1 MSDWTSGY
9 VADIGYT
16 HGFYREL
23 TPIVLELVALSRGQQ
38 CPDSTGPLAYCELG
52 CGQGYSANLLAAAN
66 PQIQF
71 HATDFNPAHIVGAQ
85 ALAREA
91 GTENVHFYDDAFADF
106 LERPE
111 LPQFDV
117 ISLHGIYTWIA
128 AEHRATIVEFIRRRL
143 KPGGLVYI
151 SYNCLPG
158 WSPAAPM
165 RHLMYLHGK
174 AQGGP
179 TIGRLDPA
187 LAFIGK
193 LIESDAKYFA
203 TNPVLK
209 TRHEQ
214 LGKQNRPYLAHEY
227 LNDAWTLFYHSD
239 VAAELGEA
247 KLGYLGSANILDHID
262 AVNFTA
268 EQKAIVDQ
276 VTDPVLRE
284 TVRDYIVNQQF
295 RRDVFAKGA
304 IPLADSA
311 RREAWLDQRFALTVA
326 RVDVSMKI
334 RGGIGE
340 ADLHADVYAPIL
352 DVLAQGP
359 VTLRQL
365 LTANPDIG
373 KLGWNRIV
381 EAMIILV
388 GSGQVQ
394 PCLPARGDAKRQ
406 KSTRAFNAAVL
417 KHARDSAD
425 LQNLASP
432 VTGGGI
438 PLSRFQQL
446 FLLAQEQ
453 GRKTADD
460 AARFAWDV
468 LQAQGQ
474 AILKDG
480 QPLTTPEDNLAE
492 LQRQSATFFEKVVP
506 LLKQLQIV

>member
-23 TPIVLELVALSRGQQ
+23 TPAVLDFIALSKGQRS
-38 CPDSTGPLAYCELG
+38 PDSAGPLAYCELG

-71 HATDFNPAHIVGAQ
+71 HATDFNPAHIVGAR
-85 ALAREA
+85 ALASAA

-106 LERPE
+106 LNRPE

-117 ISLHGIYTWIA
+117 ISLHGIYSWIG
-128 AEHRATIVEFIRRRL
+128 AEHRATIVEFIRRKL

-158 WSPAAPM
+158 WSPGAPV

-187 LAFIGK
+187 LGFIDK
-193 LIESDAKYFA
+193 LIAADAKYFA
-203 TNPVLK
+203 ANPALK
-209 TRHEQ
+209 ARHEA
-214 LGKQNRPYLAHEY
+214 LTKQNKNYLAHEY

-247 KLGYLGSANILDHID
+247 KVGYLGSANLLDHID

-268 EQKAIVDQ
+268 DQKAILEQ
-276 VTDPVLRE
+276 VTEPVLRE

-295 RRDVFAKGA
+295 RRDVFSKGA
-304 IPLADSA
+304 IPLPDSV
-311 RREAWLDQRFALTVA
+311 RREAWLDHRFALMVA
-326 RVDVSMKI
+326 RADVSMKI

-340 ADLHADVYAPIL
+340 ADLHADVYGPIL
-352 DVLAQGP
+352 DALAGGP
-359 VTLRQL
+359 VTVRHLVDG
-365 LTANPDIG
+365 NPAVAA
-373 KLGWNRIV
+373 LGWNRLA
-381 EAMIILV
+381 EALVILV

-394 PCLPARGDAKRQ
+394 PCLPARTDAKRH
-406 KSTRAFNAAVL
+406 KSTKAFNSAVL
-417 KHARDSAD
+417 RHARDSAD
-425 LQNLASP
+425 LQQLASP
-432 VTGGGI
+432 VTGGGV

-446 FLLAQEQ
+446 FLLALES
-453 GRKTADD
+453 GRKGTDD
-460 AARFAWDV
+460 AAQFAWEV
-468 LQAQGQ
+468 LQQQGQ

-480 QPLTTPEDNLAE
+480 KPLNTPEENLAE
-492 LQRQSATFFEKVVP
+492 LQRQAAAFFEKLVP
-506 LLKQLQIV
+506 VLRQLQVV

>member
-1 MSDWTSGY
+1 MSDWNSGY

-23 TPIVLELVALSRGQQ
+23 TPIVLDFVALSKGMRS
-38 CPDSTGPLAYCELG
+38 PDSAGPITYCELG

-71 HATDFNPAHIVGAQ
+71 HATDFNPVHIVGAQ

-128 AEHRATIVEFIRRRL
+128 AEHRATIVEFIRRKL

-187 LAFIGK
+187 LGFIEK
-193 LIESDAKYFA
+193 LITSDAKYFA
-203 TNPVLK
+203 ANPGLK
-209 TRHEQ
+209 TRHEG
-214 LGKQNRPYLAHEY
+214 LTKQNRNYLAHEY

-247 KLGYLGSANILDHID
+247 KLGYLGSANLLDHID

-268 EQKAIVDQ
+268 DQKAIMDGI
-276 VTDPVLRE
+276 TDPVLRE

-304 IPLADSA
+304 IPLSDSA
-311 RREAWLDQRFALTVA
+311 RREAWLEQRFALTLPRDA
-326 RVDVSMKI
+326 VSMKI

-352 DVLAQGP
+352 DALAAGP
-359 VTLRQL
+359 ITVRQL
-365 LTANPDIG
+365 VDGHPAVAA
-373 KLGWNRIV
+373 LGWNRLA
-381 EAMIILV
+381 EALVILV
-388 GSGQVQ
+388 GSSQVQ
-394 PCLPARGDAKRQ
+394 PCLPARGDAQRK
-406 KSTRAFNAAVL
+406 KHTKAFNSAIL
-417 KHARDSAD
+417 RHARDNAD

-438 PLSRFQQL
+438 PMSRFQQL

-453 GRKTADD
+453 GRKTSDD
-460 AARFAWDV
+460 AAQFAWDV

-474 AILKDG
+474 AILKEG
-480 QPLTTPEDNLAE
+480 KPLNTPEENLAE
-492 LQRQSATFFEKVVP
+492 LKSQAATFFEKVVP
-506 LLKQLQIV
+506 LLRQLQIV